1 MMKLNRNI
9 NKFTVIFLILLFS
22 LNSCGIYKKTD
33 VKTNP
38 INDADKRAK
47 NLAEGKGIQLQI
59 LKKIQVCL
67 ILHHQTKCGELQLK
81 FLILHP
87 LSAPITVVVY

>member
-47 NLAEGKGIQLQI
+47 NLAEGKGIQL
-59 LKKIQVCL
+59 LNSKKNSV
-67 ILHHQTKCGELQLK
+67 TKKGDTKLYRL
-81 FLILHP
+81 F
-87 LSAPITVVVY
+87 